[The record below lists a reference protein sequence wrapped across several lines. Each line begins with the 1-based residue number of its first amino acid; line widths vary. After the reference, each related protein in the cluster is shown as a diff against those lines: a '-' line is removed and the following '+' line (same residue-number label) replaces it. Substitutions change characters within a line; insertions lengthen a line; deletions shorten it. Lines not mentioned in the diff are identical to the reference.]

1 MHIGLIMEVVALL
14 PNRKGFTL
22 VEALVVIAIIGVLM
36 LMLIPSVITIT
47 NKNKEKAC
55 ESTKN
60 SIISAAKMYV
70 AENKYDIIN
79 CGNNNVT
86 INDLKSYGNISE
98 KDLDSRFP
106 NSVTVNYNCTTKKFT
121 YEYNVNCQS

>member
-1 MHIGLIMEVVALL
+1 ML

-79 CGNNNVT
+79 CGNNNVITIDVT
-86 INDLKSYGNISE
+86 INNLKSYGNISE
-98 KDLDSRFP
+98 KDLDSRFQ
-106 NSVTVNYNCTTKKFT
+106 NSVVKVNYNCTTKKFT

>member
-1 MHIGLIMEVVALL
+1 ML

-70 AENKYDIIN
+70 AENKYDIIK

-86 INDLKSYGNISE
+86 IDDLKSYGNISE

-106 NSVTVNYNCTTKKFT
+106 NSVRVNYNCDTKKFT